1 MNDHD
6 PNLPART
13 DRLRLRHFKLLDL
26 VDSLGSLTA
35 AADVLGISQPS
46 ATKLLQE
53 LESTLRTALVDRSTR
68 GGVLTSAG
76 QRVVERG
83 RVAVRVTHDLAAQV
97 HEEPQLPVVRLGML
111 RLAGISMLP
120 GLVKRLSA
128 QGELPRLELHEDAV
142 GALMCALASGA
153 LDGVVGRLELGE
165 KEGWG
170 AQFDITT
177 LCNDPYDIACAPGAT
192 WARRPKVRLSE
203 LAAEPWIVPARRT
216 YTRRAFEIAFLSQGL
231 QPPVPRIESV
241 SFHASFAILAETPE
255 FLTIAPSSSVR
266 YYQTLGKVQAVQLA
280 QPFPDDRMVLAVRR
294 EALGMPAIQAI
305 RRTLQALALA
315 LVAA

>member
-1 MNDHD
+1 MIPPDSNHA
-6 PNLPART
+6 ART

-26 VDSLGSLTA
+26 VDRLGSLTA
-35 AADVLGISQPS
+35 AAEVLGISQPS

-53 LESTLRTALVDRSTR
+53 LESTLRTPLVDRSTR

-97 HEEPQLPVVRLGML
+97 IEVPQLPVVRLGML

-120 GLVKRLSA
+120 GLVQRLSA

-142 GALMCALASGA
+142 GELMRALADGE

-177 LCNDPYDIACAPGAT
+177 LCNDPYEVACAPET
-192 WARRPKVRLSE
+192 RWARRPQVRLGE
-203 LAAEPWIVPARRT
+203 LTAEPWIVPARRT

-241 SFHASFAILAETPE
+241 SFHASFAILAETPA
-255 FLTIAPSSSVR
+255 FLALAPSSSVR
-266 YYQTLGKVQAVQLA
+266 YYQALGKVQAVQLA

-294 EALGMPAIQAI
+294 EALDMPAIQAI
-305 RRTLQALALA
+305 RRTLLAMTLA
-315 LVAA
+315 RAEA